1 MNVQYSYRNFTFF
14 PHWISAA
21 KYRWLMSWKIVMIWK
36 VKRCCSSCSNW
47 LMAAQSVC
55 VAVPGSLITPLN
67 LPLLRSFRY
76 ASPYLWNQLP
86 SFRQPHSV
94 HSPPMEFILSP
105 RRGGPPQTNLP
116 HEEGPSTSPLRQ
128 SWRPADAPSCP
139 LHANLLLH
147 HETDGIHTTN
157 SRPLCSVGIDLKE
170 LGGQLPKCLV

>member
-1 MNVQYSYRNFTFF
+1 MNVQYSYRNFTFC

-21 KYRWLMSWKIVMIWK
+21 KYRWLMSWKIVMIRK

-47 LMAAQSVC
+47 LVAAQSVC

-67 LPLLRSFRY
+67 LPLLCSFRY

-116 HEEGPSTSPLRQ
+116 PGEGPSTSPSGRVDDQLT
-128 SWRPADAPSCP
+128 RPVVHCMLTFCYITKQMAFI
-139 LHANLLLH
+139 LL
-147 HETDGIHTTN
+147 T
-157 SRPLCSVGIDLKE
+157 VGHSAVLE
-170 LGGQLPKCLV
+170 LT